1 MRFQIKILLILVT
14 MVQVNSQGLIVS
26 GSHGIPSLLNY
37 HGENLELKDLIDQKW
52 RNALNFFESAG
63 RNKIPRQLAQDL
75 ATLDIRVDYSAN
87 GLNFLDL
94 NAQEASLNQE
104 NEEETGLVGE
114 NGSEV
119 APAQEEQ
126 AQDESE
132 GLKSEEPAETN
143 SSTGDSETQGFQEE
157 SEDASQSENT
167 QEKEGKASTGSKKTG
182 SQSTAESVS
191 SEEQGRGNGV
201 EFQNPDLIPTEAPSY
216 HGGIATGKVVAVNE
230 YKVKN
235 LRYLEHSQGHNRDN
249 IMGTYLI
256 QNGQETQ
263 ALKDWHQ
270 NSSNNNTPSYESTQD
285 VFVSSEGNGFQP
297 GARINQSGFVTILK

>member
-1 MRFQIKILLILVT
+1 MRFQFKVLLMMLAL
-14 MVQVNSQGLIVS
+14 VQVNSQGLIVS

-37 HGENLELKDLIDQKW
+37 HGENQELKDLVDQKW
-52 RNALNFFESAG
+52 RNALNFYERSG
-63 RNKIPRQLAQDL
+63 RHKIPRELAEDL
-75 ATLDIRVDYSAN
+75 AALDIVVDYSAN

-94 NAQEASLNQE
+94 NAQEASLTQE
-104 NEEETGLVGE
+104 NEEEIGLARE

-119 APAQEEQ
+119 APAQQEQ
-126 AQDESE
+126 AQEESE
-132 GLKSEEPAETN
+132 GLKSEDTN
-143 SSTGDSETQGFQEE
+143 SSTEETEAQDSQEK

-167 QEKEGKASTGSKKTG
+167 EEKEGKASAGSKKPG
-182 SQSTAESVS
+182 SQSNVESVS
-191 SEEQGRGNGV
+191 SEEQGRGNRV

-235 LRYLEHSQGHNRDN
+235 LRYLEHSQGHNREN

-263 ALKDWHQ
+263 ALNDWYES
-270 NSSNNNTPSYESTQD
+270 SSNNDTPSYESTQD

-297 GARINQSGFVTILK
+297 GARIN

>member
-1 MRFQIKILLILVT
+1 MRFQFKVLLMMLAL
-14 MVQVNSQGLIVS
+14 VQVNSQGLIVS

-37 HGENLELKDLIDQKW
+37 HGENQELKDLVDQKW
-52 RNALNFFESAG
+52 RNALNFYERSG
-63 RNKIPRQLAQDL
+63 RHKIPRELAQDL
-75 ATLDIRVDYSAN
+75 AALDIVVDYSAN

-94 NAQEASLNQE
+94 NAQEASLTQE
-104 NEEETGLVGE
+104 NEEEIGLARE

-119 APAQEEQ
+119 APAQQEQ
-126 AQDESE
+126 AQEESE
-132 GLKSEEPAETN
+132 GLKSEDTN
-143 SSTGDSETQGFQEE
+143 SSTEETEAQDSQEK

-167 QEKEGKASTGSKKTG
+167 EEKEGKASAGSKKPG
-182 SQSTAESVS
+182 SQSNVESVS
-191 SEEQGRGNGV
+191 SEEQGRGNRV

-235 LRYLEHSQGHNRDN
+235 LRYLEHSQGHNREN

-263 ALKDWHQ
+263 ALNDWYES
-270 NSSNNNTPSYESTQD
+270 SSNNDTPSYESTQD

-297 GARINQSGFVTILK
+297 GARIN